1 MANGP
6 IDRGYVVITDRG
18 SAGVVIE
25 VCLETDATGRGV
37 NPYAVHTGVAAPEIV
52 DPGSFRTAGN
62 VSYSLAPQEV
72 NPDAGAL
79 RIAPVGQTGL
89 TASS

>member
-1 MANGP
+1 MPNGP

-25 VCLETDATGRGV
+25 VSLETDANGRGV

-52 DPGSFRTAGN
+52 DPSGFRTAGN

-72 NPDAGAL
+72 NPDVGRL
-79 RIAPVGQTGL
+79 RIAPVGQTRL
-89 TASS
+89 TAQG